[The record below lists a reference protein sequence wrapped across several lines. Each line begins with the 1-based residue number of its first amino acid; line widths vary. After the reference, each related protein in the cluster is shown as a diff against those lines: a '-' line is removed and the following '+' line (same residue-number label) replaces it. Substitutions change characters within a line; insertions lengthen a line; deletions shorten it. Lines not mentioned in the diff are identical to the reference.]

1 MAVPYTFGAA
11 TASIPLSNLDSNFA
25 TTITLGNTAIQLGN
39 TVTTLN
45 NMTLANVT
53 VSSGNVTLTN
63 VAVTTANVTTGNVAT
78 LVTTSV
84 TNSGLTTGRVVYTS
98 TGGLETSSANLL
110 FDGTTLT
117 VASRGIAKAGMPA
130 GSILQVVQ
138 GTFTS
143 QQSTTSTSFTDSNIA
158 ASITPTS
165 SASKIVVFIQTTIAN
180 TTVGQEVYLTIYRGA
195 TNLTAS
201 GSGFAAGGATNWLP
215 ATVITLDS
223 PATTS
228 ATTYTLYFKSS
239 NAAAT
244 AYANRGDTQATMILM
259 EVAA

>member
-1 MAVPYTFGAA
+1 
-11 TASIPLSNLDSNFA
+11 
-25 TTITLGNTAIQLGN
+25 
-39 TVTTLN
+39 
-45 NMTLANVT
+45 
-53 VSSGNVTLTN
+53 
-63 VAVTTANVTTGNVAT
+63 
-78 LVTTSV
+78 
-84 TNSGLTTGRVVYTS
+84 
-98 TGGLETSSANLL
+98 LL

-138 GTFTS
+138 GTFTG
-143 QQSTTSTSFTDSNIA
+143 QQSTTSTSFTASNIA

-165 SASKIVVFIQTTIAN
+165 SASKIAVFIQTSIKSDLAA
-180 TTVGQEVYLTIYRGA
+180 QEVHITMYRGA

-201 GSGFAAGGATNWLP
+201 GSGFAAGTATAWMP
-215 ATVITLDS
+215 ATVIYLDS

-228 ATTYTLYFKSS
+228 ATTYTLYYKTG
-239 NAAAT
+239 NASAT